1 MGGWRAATVWP
12 LAKYCVR
19 VRHMLTG
26 TRAVG
31 VTRAWLTLVNI
42 IKRLSRAISG
52 RWKHPRLRPYEVKVA
67 TEKAHE
73 TGLAGRY
80 ANAVF
85 ELAQEQGLVD
95 TVAADLAA
103 LKSLIAASSDL
114 ARLVK
119 SPLFSN
125 EDQARALKP
134 VLDRMGVNPLTAKFL
149 LTLTGKRRLFAL
161 EAVIAAYDR
170 LVAKLKGEVQAE
182 VTSAHA
188 LSPAQ
193 TAELKSVLKARL
205 GREPRLEA
213 RVDPTLLGG
222 LVVKVGSRMI
232 NSSLRTKLAGIR
244 AAMRGN

>member
-1 MGGWRAATVWP
+1 MG
-12 LAKYCVR
+12 
-19 VRHMLTG
+19 
-26 TRAVG
+26 
-31 VTRAWLTLVNI
+31 
-42 IKRLSRAISG
+42 G
-52 RWKHPRLRPYEVKVA
+52 RWKHPPLRPHEVTVA
-67 TEKAHE
+67 SEKAHE

-85 ELAQEQGLVD
+85 ELAKEQGLVD

-103 LKSLIAASSDL
+103 LKGMIAASSDL

-134 VLDRMGVNPLTAKFL
+134 VLNRMAVNPLTTKFL

-170 LVAKLKGEVQAE
+170 LVARLKGEVQAQ

-188 LSPAQ
+188 LTPAQ
-193 TAELKSVLKARL
+193 AAELKSMLKTKL
-205 GREPRLEA
+205 GREPRLDT

-232 NSSLRTKLAGIR
+232 DSSIRTKLAGIR